1 MSGER
6 FLIHQVVGT
15 CFSFYS
21 DEDIRKISVKRV
33 TSAVAFDGMQHPI
46 QGYVAVSMT
55 APCHCAQCSV
65 LCAALVHVW

>member
-6 FLIHQVVGT
+6 FLIHQVVGS

-46 QGYVAVSMT
+46 QGYVPPPLWLREACRRMY
-55 APCHCAQCSV
+55 
-65 LCAALVHVW
+65 